1 MYICMYMQVGEH
13 ITVTGRVDEH
23 WLEGSLQGRKGIF
36 PASVIDCAH
45 PGLSKVEEE
54 TKSSSAQQSGV
65 DSKPTKVGVAQYKG
79 VWHSTRGCG
88 VVKRNVAQYKRVCG
102 MVQEGVAHYVQEG
115 VAHYVQEGVAQYSGN
130 RMVQVVGTALGS
142 ICDWYKEYTCVL
154 PVLCTSPYTS
164 VLLLLRNHET
174 LRD

>member
-1 MYICMYMQVGEH
+1 MQVGEH
-13 ITVTGRVDEH
+13 ITVTGRVNED

-36 PASVIDCAH
+36 PASVIDRAP

-54 TKSSSAQQSGV
+54 TKESSSAQQSGV

-102 MVQEGVAHYVQEG
+102 MVQEGVAHYVQRG
-115 VAHYVQEGVAQYSGN
+115 C
-130 RMVQVVGTALGS
+130 GTLCTKRVWHTTYKRVWHSTAETT
-142 ICDWYKEYTCVL
+142 WYKWWAQHLGVTVIGTKSALVSCL
-154 PVLCTSPYTS
+154 SCTPVPTPLCYSY
-164 VLLLLRNHET
+164 
-174 LRD
+174 